1 MKSIVSFIKTTLS
14 GGILFLLPFILVI
27 TLLKEVFNFLFKIS
41 DPISKYL
48 PEIIFGLD
56 GSYIVAILLLVLICF
71 IGGLLFLTK
80 PVKKFTK
87 KIENNI
93 LNLMPGYALIKSITA
108 DTIGEKIE
116 NKMTPILIKDDKSWN
131 LAFLVEEGVDLSTV
145 FIPDAPRHDAG
156 EVKIV
161 PTEFIKK
168 LNVSS
173 NIFSKS
179 IKNYGK
185 GANAW
190 LD

>member
-131 LAFLVEEGVDLSTV
+131 LAFLVEEGDDLSTV